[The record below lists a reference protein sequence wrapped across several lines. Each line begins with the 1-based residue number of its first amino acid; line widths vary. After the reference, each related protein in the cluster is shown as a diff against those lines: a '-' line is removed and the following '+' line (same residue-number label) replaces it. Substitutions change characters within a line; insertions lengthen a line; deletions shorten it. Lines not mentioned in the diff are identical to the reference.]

1 MAADIL
7 ARTFKAL
14 ADPTR
19 IEMLRRISEVGE
31 ASCQDLQKKFDLSQ
45 PTLSHHFKKLI
56 DADIILQR
64 KEKTANFYAVNNVF
78 LKKIGID
85 INQLL
90 TV

>member
-1 MAADIL
+1 MATDIV
-7 ARTFKAL
+7 ARAFKAL

-19 IEMLRRISEVGE
+19 IGLLKQIGDSEV
-31 ASCQDLQKKFDLSQ
+31 SCQELQKKFDLSQ

-64 KEKTANFYAVNNVF
+64 KEKTANFYAVNDEF

-85 INQLL
+85 IQKLL